1 MRHRQW
7 CRCALS
13 CRFRYG
19 ASVSKPKSDRPEDG
33 AFNGPS
39 PMPGSDPEIP
49 LRPIGA
55 VIIALVL
62 VLEALALLAAAAFYI
77 HGLITSTPASFGGAI
92 FMLALLL
99 LLAGWLLAVGHF
111 LFRGYRWTRAAAL
124 VWQLFMFVLGFP
136 ALTSGYLIY
145 GLALVIPPAV
155 ALLLLFDKRVIAYVS
170 KTAQPPAAL

>member
-1 MRHRQW
+1 MASL
-7 CRCALS
+7 CVAY
-13 CRFRYG
+13 RFRYG
-19 ASVSKPKSDRPEDG
+19 ASVSKPKSDRPEDE
-33 AFNGPS
+33 AFNARD
-39 PMPGSDPEIP
+39 PMPGSNPKRP
-49 LRPIGA
+49 LRPVGA
-55 VIIALVL
+55 VVIALVL
-62 VLEALALLAAAAFYI
+62 VLEALALLTAAAFYVY
-77 HGLITSTPASFGGAI
+77 GLTTSTPASFGGAV